1 MDTVG
6 ECNTKII
13 IMNQGDETRNRA
25 KANWEATRG
34 LKKEEQLFRK
44 I

>member
-6 ECNTKII
+6 ECRTKII
-13 IMNQGDETRNRA
+13 IMNQGDGTRKRA
-25 KANWEATRG
+25 KTNWEATGG
-34 LKKEEQLFRK
+34 LKKEKQLFRK